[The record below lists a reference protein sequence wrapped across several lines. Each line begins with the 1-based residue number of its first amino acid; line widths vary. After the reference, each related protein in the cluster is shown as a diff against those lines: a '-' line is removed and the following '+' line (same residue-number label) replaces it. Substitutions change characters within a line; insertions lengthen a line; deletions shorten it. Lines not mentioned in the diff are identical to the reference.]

1 MYNYSNL
8 SDFEF
13 EILCRDIM
21 QKKLG
26 IKLYTFQ
33 KGRDGGIDV
42 TDDPK
47 NKKVIIQVKHY
58 INSKYSDLLGT
69 LKKEVQKVKELQLS
83 LIHI

>member
-1 MYNYSNL
+1 MYNYNNL

-13 EILCRDIM
+13 EILCKDIM

-42 TDDPK
+42 TDVHSFPTRR
-47 NKKVIIQVKHY
+47 
-58 INSKYSDLLGT
+58 SSDL
-69 LKKEVQKVKELQLS
+69 KSVV
-83 LIHI
+83 

>member
-33 KGRDGGIDV
+33 KGRDGGIDI

-47 NKKVIIQVKHY
+47 NKKVRC
-58 INSKYSDLLGT
+58 
-69 LKKEVQKVKELQLS
+69 
-83 LIHI
+83 